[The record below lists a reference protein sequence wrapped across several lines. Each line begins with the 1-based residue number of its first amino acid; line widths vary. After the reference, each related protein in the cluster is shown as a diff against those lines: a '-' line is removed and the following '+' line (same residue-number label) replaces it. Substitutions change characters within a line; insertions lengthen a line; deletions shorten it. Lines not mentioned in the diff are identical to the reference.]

1 MNDFPDRT
9 ATALPAPSGE
19 FVGQSLPMPE
29 DDHEQHKE
37 LEEDLRRGK
46 TFLNF
51 ETVCIR
57 KNGTLFRVSISGVSL
72 FGESGEL
79 TSVVGM
85 IVDAE
90 QVPTGGLAYEHVLVL
105 ADSSTDFL
113 LHLDRGLRFIYLNPD
128 SIQSRVVPRRARATS
143 RPSPRRGGAGLWV
156 RISPGSTSC
165 VVSTDLSA

>member
-1 MNDFPDRT
+1 
-9 ATALPAPSGE
+9 
-19 FVGQSLPMPE
+19 MPE

-128 SIQSRVVPRRARATS
+128 SIQSGVVPRRARATS